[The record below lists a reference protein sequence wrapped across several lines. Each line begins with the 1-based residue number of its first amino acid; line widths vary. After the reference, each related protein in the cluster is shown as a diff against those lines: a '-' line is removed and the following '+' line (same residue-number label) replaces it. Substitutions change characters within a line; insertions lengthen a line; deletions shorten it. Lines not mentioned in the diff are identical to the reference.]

1 LHVVVHRPA
10 NGSRGTIVGIVL
22 DPDEPIFDATSPAVT
37 LKLTDYQSQG
47 QTIESVIVDI
57 TTSNGQKL
65 SHFNLYVA
73 LSRSSGRNTI
83 RILRDFDEKLFA
95 QSLDP
100 DLLTD
105 DERLEGLDAETKVWW
120 ETLKGESTAGI

>member
-1 LHVVVHRPA
+1 
-10 NGSRGTIVGIVL
+10 VL

-105 DERLEGLDAETKVWW
+105 DERLEGLDAETKV
-120 ETLKGESTAGI
+120 SQ